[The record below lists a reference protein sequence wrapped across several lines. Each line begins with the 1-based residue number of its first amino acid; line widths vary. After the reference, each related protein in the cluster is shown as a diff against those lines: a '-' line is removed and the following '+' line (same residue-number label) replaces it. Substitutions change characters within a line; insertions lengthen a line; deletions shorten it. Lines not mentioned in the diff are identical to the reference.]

1 MAKICVDCG
10 YDPTIYLCK
19 LYQCYHCGKK
29 DICSDCIN
37 LFTDEIGA
45 DANANEWK
53 PICEKCFDS
62 TSIKECNDCHKLRRC
77 EFSTCWTCHKTD
89 ICDDCITMYRY
100 DDWEELC
107 TVCSQAKEENEEKRV
122 RAYREESEKR
132 KAEHRR
138 NYPHL
143 FSNVASLIS
152 TCRWDFLLV
161 T

>member
-10 YDPTIYLCK
+10 YDPTIYMCN
-19 LYQCYHCGKK
+19 LYQCYNCGKK

-45 DANANEWK
+45 GANEIDKNEWK

-62 TSIKECNDCHKLRRC
+62 TSIKECNDCHKVCRS

-89 ICDDCITMYRY
+89 ICDDCITTYRY

-107 TVCSQAKEENEEKRV
+107 TACSQAKEENDKKRE

-143 FSNVASLIS
+143 FSNLSSAL
-152 TCRWDFLLV
+152 
-161 T
+161 

>member
-1 MAKICVDCG
+1 MSLAQIDEFKCNECGDDGACV
-10 YDPTIYLCK
+10 Y
-19 LYQCYHCGKK
+19 YQCACCDKPMCSVCIACIEGDVGTSENPKEQK
-29 DICSDCIN
+29 RICIECYKI
-37 LFTDEIGA
+37 
-45 DANANEWK
+45 
-53 PICEKCFDS
+53 
-62 TSIKECNDCHKLRRC
+62 TSVRNCNDCHKLRRC

-100 DDWEELC
+100 DDWEELY

-143 FSNVASLIS
+143 FSNLSSAL
-152 TCRWDFLLV
+152 
-161 T
+161 